1 MATFTK
7 EQVKRIGDLAAIALT
22 DGEATS
28 LESELNGL
36 AESIDELNT
45 IPTDGV
51 EPTTNPVFLEAYLRP
66 DVAAPPLDRDAALAS
81 APATENGMFVAPR
94 ILGEE

>member
-22 DGEATS
+22 DDEATS

-45 IPTDGV
+45 IPTACSSRHESWERSEHV
-51 EPTTNPVFLEAYLRP
+51 PE
-66 DVAAPPLDRDAALAS
+66 
-81 APATENGMFVAPR
+81 
-94 ILGEE
+94 I